1 MLVLK
6 QDWPLRLNNRTPG
19 SPEISQGWWKTEDK
33 CKKKKNANN
42 MREEQQWNESKTL
55 RTLK

>member
-1 MLVLK
+1 MLVFK
-6 QDWPLRLNNRTPG
+6 QDWPLRLNNRPSG
-19 SPEISQGWWKTEDK
+19 SPEFHRDGGKTEDK

-42 MREEQQWNESKTL
+42 VREEQQGNESKTL